1 MKAIKLRKTGTMAS
15 GKATTRKLTGRAK
28 DNFFE
33 SALTPEEAKAA
44 VTSLQVRKE
53 FWPVSKDLRPKK
65 PKTAAA
71 PTGSQSTKTAT
82 ESPPTAPEPAPGPT
96 SAKAT
101 PATASP
107 APPPPQPPGTT
118 AADAFDP
125 FVFGLV
131 PVFKREGASGLAARL
146 KEIDDVENLRAMA
159 KAQQIVL
166 PRDVRRG
173 DVTIEA
179 VRSSVLTAVEQRVT
193 DRKAQL

>member
-1 MKAIKLRKTGTMAS
+1 MAS

-33 SALTPEEAKAA
+33 SGMTPEEAKAA

-53 FWPVSKDLRPKK
+53 LWPVSRDLRPKK
-65 PKTAAA
+65 PKTAAPPAASKTGRQAA
-71 PTGSQSTKTAT
+71 PAKPQ
-82 ESPPTAPEPAPGPT
+82 PAPEPT
-96 SAKAT
+96 KAKAPRAQGPQKET
-101 PATASP
+101 QAQTAGAPAAGS
-107 APPPPQPPGTT
+107 
-118 AADAFDP
+118 FDP

-131 PVFKREGASGLAARL
+131 PVFKREGVDGLATRL
-146 KEIDDVENLRAMA
+146 GEIDDVENLRAMA

-173 DVTIEA
+173 DAPIEA
-179 VRSSVLTAVEQRVT
+179 VRTAVLAAVEQRVT